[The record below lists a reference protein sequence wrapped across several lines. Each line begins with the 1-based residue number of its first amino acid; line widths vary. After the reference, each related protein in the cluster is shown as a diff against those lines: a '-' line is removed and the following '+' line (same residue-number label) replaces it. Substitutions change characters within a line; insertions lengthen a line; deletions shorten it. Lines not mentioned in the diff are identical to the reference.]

1 MQLSACTSS
10 GLDSE
15 PESFCRKF
23 PLSPAVRESGDE
35 LERHHGRSS
44 DKETNLQD
52 NCDGPEIIE
61 LSKLDHF
68 VSVLQEAQRVAVEA
82 QREKD
87 KQRTRPKTYT
97 RKSRTSSWRYKKH
110 QDDLMKQ
117 GYLPVFDFISH
128 VKKKNKHK
136 APPKLLATEATKR
149 GAIVFEE
156 EEEEVPPKL
165 LETEATSRAAIVFEE
180 EEEEEEDGGNGP
192 EGKSTSNPMS
202 VVQVRPNESL
212 FQITMAS

>member
-1 MQLSACTSS
+1 MSSHVNLDKESNDPSCSMQLAACTPS

-15 PESFCRKF
+15 PESFCQKF
-23 PLSPAVRESGDE
+23 SLSPAIRESGDE
-35 LERHHGRSS
+35 PEGHHGRSS
-44 DKETNLQD
+44 DKESNLQD

-61 LSKLDHF
+61 QSKFGHF

-87 KQRTRPKTYT
+87 KQSTRPKTYT

-117 GYLPVFDFISH
+117 GYFPVFDFISH

-156 EEEEVPPKL
+156 EEEE
-165 LETEATSRAAIVFEE
+165 
-180 EEEEEEDGGNGP
+180 EDGGNGP
-192 EGKSTSNPMS
+192 EGKSTSNPMWDS
-202 VVQVRPNESL
+202 VVQVRLIETL
-212 FQITMAS
+212 F

>member
-1 MQLSACTSS
+1 M
-10 GLDSE
+10 SE
-15 PESFCRKF
+15 VPSFT
-23 PLSPAVRESGDE
+23 PVRVSGDE
-35 LERHHGRSS
+35 PEGHHGRSS
-44 DKETNLQD
+44 DKESNLQV
-52 NCDGPEIIE
+52 NCDGPEITE
-61 LSKLDHF
+61 QSKFGHF

-156 EEEEVPPKL
+156 EEEEEMPPKL

-180 EEEEEEDGGNGP
+180 EEEEEENGGNGP
-192 EGKSTSNPMS
+192 EGKSASNPMCDS
-202 VVQVRPNESL
+202 VVQVRLIETL